1 MYTENKT
8 NTWLFVSLFSQTVT
22 EIVAEHTGS
31 IRDSVNQLKKESIET
46 KKQIRNIEQ
55 MLERLL
61 KHSGVKDEDDDFNWW
76 LS

>member
-1 MYTENKT
+1 
-8 NTWLFVSLFSQTVT
+8 
-22 EIVAEHTGS
+22 VAEHTGS